1 MLSSTSEHGSTSP
14 DSPFLNILPWPA
26 LIYSYIL
33 PILLAAASS
42 YFFISALSASSSKF
56 LLPKSFLFNKNKKS
70 LLQNYL
76 KKDLH
81 LNLSPE
87 PFELESDEFFDE
99 PFLLTISSSISSKVY
114 VISEFFIYL
123 RENWLRE

>member
-42 YFFISALSASSSKF
+42 YFFISALSASSSEEPPSE
-56 LLPKSFLFNKNKKS
+56 LSEEGS
-70 LLQNYL
+70 
-76 KKDLH
+76 
-81 LNLSPE
+81 SPE

-99 PFLLTISSSISSKVY
+99 PFLLTISSSISSKVC